1 MLQVQSQRQEPL
13 ATAHLAQTM
22 SLLVLTHQELAERVA
37 QELNENP
44 ALEIL
49 EDRICPTCQRRLA
62 HPGPCPICSLQ
73 NGDEGPIV
81 FTSPRDS
88 YRAGR
93 RGSGSATTW
102 DDDLPDREP
111 VAPEDLAIHVL
122 QQLAS
127 ELEEGDRPLAAYL
140 LASLDDDGFLQDP
153 PAILSRTTR
162 APLSQI
168 ERVVDLIS
176 HVDPAGLATQGPR
189 DALLAQLENAEPT
202 PSVRLARRMLAEAFE
217 AVGHRSFDRIAE
229 QFDVREREVRRAFRY
244 IQDNLNPYPA
254 RAFWGAGRMP
264 GGSGDPN
271 VYHQPDVQISLNP
284 NDPDGSLM
292 VEIFAPISG
301 WLQVSPAFRAALNGG
316 EVPEEWKQQFDRAS
330 LFVKC
335 IQQRNH
341 TMHQL
346 MRVLVQ
352 TQRDFILEGDRKLIQ
367 MTRAEIADMIGVHE
381 STVSRAVSDKSVA
394 LPDQRIV
401 PLARFFDR
409 SLPARDCI
417 KEIVGAERKPLTDDE
432 IAERLTRAYGI
443 EIARRTVAKYRSMEG
458 ILPARLRGKPKTP
471 AASMHYA
478 QV

>member
-1 MLQVQSQRQEPL
+1 MLQVQSQRQVPL
-13 ATAHLAQTM
+13 TTAHLAQTM
-22 SLLVLTHQELAERVA
+22 SLLVLAHHELAERVA

-44 ALEIL
+44 ALELL
-49 EDRICPTCQRRLA
+49 EDRVCPTCQRRLA

-88 YRAGR
+88 YRAGS

-111 VAPEDLAIHVL
+111 VAPEDLAVHVL

-153 PAILSRTTR
+153 PVILARATR
-162 APLSQI
+162 ASLSQI
-168 ERVVDLIS
+168 ERVVSHIS
-176 HVDPAGLATQGPR
+176 HVDPPGLATQGPR
-189 DALLAQLENAEPT
+189 EALLAQLDLAEHSPT
-202 PSVRLARRMLAEAFE
+202 VRLARRMLTETFE

-229 QFDVREREVRRAFRY
+229 AFEVRESDVRRAFSY

-254 RAFWGAGRMP
+254 RAFWGAGQRP
-264 GGSGDPN
+264 AEAGNPN

-284 NDPDGSLM
+284 NDPNGSLM
-292 VEIFAPISG
+292 VEIFAPTSG

-316 EVPEEWKQQFDRAS
+316 EVPEEWKEQFDRAS

-341 TMHQL
+341 TMQQL
-346 MRVLVQ
+346 MRVLVK
-352 TQRDFILEGDRKLIQ
+352 TQREFILEGDRQLIP
-367 MTRAEIADMIGVHE
+367 MTRAEIADFIGVHE

-394 LPDQRIV
+394 LPDQRII
-401 PLARFFDR
+401 PLSRFFDR

-417 KEIVGAERKPLTDDE
+417 KEIVGRERSPLTDDE
-432 IAERLTRAYGI
+432 IADRLTRSYGI
-443 EIARRTVAKYRSMEG
+443 DIARRTVAKYRSMEG
-458 ILPARLRGKPKTP
+458 ILPARLRGKHKAP
-471 AASMHYA
+471 AASAHYA